1 MPELSGRPRVV
12 DGDTIYVGGVEV
24 RLHGVDAPEGP
35 QTCLADGEQWP
46 CGRQATQALAGL
58 IGGRGV
64 ACDQRDRDAYGRVVA
79 ACRRD
84 GLDVNAW
91 LVENGWA
98 LAYRRHSRAY
108 VQEESAAKAARL
120 GVWRGEFVAPWNWRQ
135 TERMRQPIPEP
146 PRASAGTER
155 QTGSGRCDIKGNIS
169 RNSGRRLYH
178 MPGDRDYARTRISSS
193 RGERWFCSE
202 AEARSAGWRRAS
214 P

>member
-1 MPELSGRPRVV
+1 M
-12 DGDTIYVGGVEV
+12 
-24 RLHGVDAPEGP
+24 DAPEGV
-35 QTCLADGEQWP
+35 QTCLADGERWP

-58 IGGRGV
+58 IDGRGV

-79 ACRRD
+79 VCRRE

-108 VQEESAAKAARL
+108 IKEESAAKAARL
-120 GVWRGEFVAPWNWRQ
+120 GVWRGEFVAPWDWRQ
-135 TERMRQPIPEP
+135 TEWLNRVVPEP
-146 PRASAGTER
+146 RRATAATER
-155 QTGSGRCDIKGNIS
+155 QTGSGRCNIKGNIS
-169 RNSGRRLYH
+169 YNTGKRLYH
-178 MPGDRDYARTRISSS
+178 MPGDRDYARTRISSA

-202 AEARSAGWRRAS
+202 AEARSAGWRRAG